1 MASTTARLLFVSFPI
16 SAAMAGK
23 LSQLLHRLLTE
34 DPLED
39 AARAVANE
47 VGAEHLMMFV
57 RDRSM
62 NIALPAPG
70 FPKTLPQAKKWREL
84 VAGAT
89 EVPAEC
95 ELTCPW
101 RRTPTVCRAIA
112 SWDGSVAVLMGGE
125 DRASELEELRLFL
138 PLVGRGLQIK
148 AEARIAFAEVEE
160 SRIAAERAGVLAQSL
175 DAARREL
182 QKALESAISERT
194 RAEAAA
200 AEVLRINEELKS
212 ARDLALDSSRAK
224 SAFLANMS
232 HELRTPLNA
241 IIGYAEIIRDE
252 AATGD
257 YDALVEDAAKIR
269 DSGRVLLGLISDIL
283 DLSKIEAG
291 KVDLEQSSFRI
302 EDVLTEVANL
312 VEPLAHAQKDSIV
325 VENRHLGATLYTDRG
340 KVRQILVNLASNA
353 VKFTSNGTIT
363 FSTAI
368 EQKPGSGWI
377 QISVTD
383 TGVGIHPD
391 QIPRL
396 FDEFSQLDTMRRE
409 PGSGTGL
416 GLAISRRLAEMLGG
430 TILVESELGRG
441 STFVL
446 TLPCARQAPGP
457 D

>member
-1 MASTTARLLFVSFPI
+1 
-16 SAAMAGK
+16 MAGK

-47 VGAEHLMMFV
+47 FGAEHLMMFV

-62 NIALPAPG
+62 DIALPAPG
-70 FPKTLPQAKKWREL
+70 FPKTLPQAKQWREL
-84 VAGAT
+84 VAGA
-89 EVPAEC
+89 AEIPLSC
-95 ELTCPW
+95 ELICPW
-101 RRTPTVCRAIA
+101 RREPTLCRAMA

-125 DRASELEELRLFL
+125 DRVSELEELRLLL
-138 PLVGRGLQIK
+138 PLVGHGLQIK

-175 DAARREL
+175 DTVRREL

-252 AATGD
+252 ASTGD

-269 DSGRVLLGLISDIL
+269 ESGRVLLGLISDIL

-291 KVDLEQSSFRI
+291 KVDLKQSSFRM
-302 EDVLTEVANL
+302 EDVLSEVANL
-312 VEPLAHAQKDSIV
+312 VEPLAQAQNDSIV
-325 VENRHLGATLYTDRG
+325 VENRHSGATTLYTDRG

-363 FSTAI
+363 LSTAV
-368 EQKPGSGWI
+368 EQKPSHEWI
-377 QISVTD
+377 QISVAD

-391 QIPRL
+391 QIPML
-396 FDEFSQLDTMRRE
+396 FHEFSQLDTMRRM

-430 TILVESELGRG
+430 TIDVESELGRG

-446 TLPCARQAPGP
+446 TLPYAREAPVP
-457 D
+457 SMP